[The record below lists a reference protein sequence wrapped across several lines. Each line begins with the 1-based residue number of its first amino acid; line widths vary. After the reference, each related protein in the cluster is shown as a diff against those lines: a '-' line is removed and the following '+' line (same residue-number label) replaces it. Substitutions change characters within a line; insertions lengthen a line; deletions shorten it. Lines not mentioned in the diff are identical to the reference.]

1 MTIRVNDIV
10 RLLPG
15 EEERDADIDGLVMSI
30 DEDKKMASVIWDP
43 EVFGGALLVGE
54 VKLAKLGKQ
63 VR

>member
-30 DEDKKMASVIWDP
+30 DEYKKIKMRKKV
-43 EVFGGALLVGE
+43 EVLQWFISYCFF
-54 VKLAKLGKQ
+54 
-63 VR
+63 